1 MRRFIVYILLILS
14 SAAVF
19 SSCDHLRRLA
29 GRPTSEDIAAIRERI
44 VADSISRADSIAKVQ
59 AAIQAMKK
67 AEEDMKEAL
76 AIIGEE
82 GMYIKKLSETAG
94 LRSGTIPA
102 RYAIVTGGYSQHS
115 NTMIQINSFSSDLN
129 ASYITLGNG
138 LEAVLVVPSD
148 NLLEVAKKIPSV
160 RAQRMC
166 PKGIWVLENDMRE

>member
-14 SAAVF
+14 SLTLF
-19 SSCDHLRRLA
+19 SSCDYLRRLA
-29 GRPTSEDIAAIRERI
+29 GRPTSEDIAVIKERI
-44 VADSISRADSIAKVQ
+44 VADSIARADSIAKVQ
-59 AAIQAMKK
+59 AAIAAKHK
-67 AEEDMKEAL
+67 AEEEMKEAL
-76 AIIGEE
+76 AIIGGE

-115 NTMIQINSFSSDLN
+115 NTMIQINSFSPDMN
-129 ASYITLGNG
+129 ATYITLGNG

-148 NLLEVAKKIPSV
+148 NLLEVANSIPQV

-166 PKGIWVLENDMRE
+166 PKGIWILENDKEE